1 MWILEKAFSGVSQRL
16 PNCFYS
22 RRFFRVTAK
31 CQKKKLPL
39 ALRDGGDNLVT
50 RNPTFLDKNTCA
62 ISRTKKDIIW
72 QNCSTHWLS
81 DILMWSY
88 LIIKVTS
95 PIMFNKLIWQT
106 RKLYSFVQ
114 ALLIVIKPRRF
125 YTVLFY

>member
-1 MWILEKAFSGVSQRL
+1 MNTRKGIQWCISAAAQLFLQSKIFQSNRKMS
-16 PNCFYS
+16 
-22 RRFFRVTAK
+22 
-31 CQKKKLPL
+31 KKKLPL

-95 PIMFNKLIWQT
+95 PTRFNKLIWQT

-114 ALLIVIKPRRF
+114 ALLIAIKPRRF
-125 YTVLFY
+125 YTTLFY